1 MRRAIPRQT
10 KRPPRS
16 GVKKRLGARQRDA
29 LIEEATVDAHDE
41 SEQRVGF
48 LTMLEEQ
55 LACPFTTNIL
65 GTPVRVERVDL
76 NDADEIV
83 AVCRRGRQRQLIP
96 LVNLPLPSPP
106 PVGWEWI
113 EAYRHWARGKR

>member
-1 MRRAIPRQT
+1 MARVTPRRTTRPRI
-10 KRPPRS
+10 RNVR
-16 GVKKRLGARQRDA
+16 KRLGARQRDA
-29 LIEEATVDAHDE
+29 LIEEATVDAYGE
-41 SEQRVGF
+41 SEQCVGF
-48 LTMLEEQ
+48 LTILEDQ

-65 GTPVRVERVDL
+65 GTPVSVERVDL

-96 LVNLPLPSPP
+96 LLNLPLPSPP

-113 EAYRHWARGKR
+113 EAYRHWARSNR